1 MSPYHLL
8 GPKRGPAVYER
19 RHGTDHKH
27 RVGENLYPTHISD
40 TFRDFSARSDLTVE
54 RVEPRYW
61 PWAAPITKVPGL
73 REVVTWNC
81 VVRFVKARAPLS
93 LHHMAEP
100 KSFNLSPEI
109 HQYLV
114 AHGTPPDEVQQAL
127 IERTSELGGIS
138 MMQIAPEQG
147 AFMTILTRLIGVKVA
162 VEVGTFT
169 GYSSLCIARG
179 LADGGQLICCDVSDE
194 WTAIGVEFWKQAGVA
209 DRIDL
214 RIAPALDTINAMP
227 DDEHI
232 DLVFIDA
239 DKENYANYYEALLP
253 RLRTNGVILV
263 DNTLWSG
270 AVIDPARDDSS
281 TVAIRAF
288 NDMVAADDRVDAVQ
302 LAISDGLTL
311 LRKR

>member
-1 MSPYHLL
+1 
-8 GPKRGPAVYER
+8 
-19 RHGTDHKH
+19 
-27 RVGENLYPTHISD
+27 
-40 TFRDFSARSDLTVE
+40 
-54 RVEPRYW
+54 
-61 PWAAPITKVPGL
+61 
-73 REVVTWNC
+73 
-81 VVRFVKARAPLS
+81 
-93 LHHMAEP
+93 MADQP

-114 AHGTPPDEVQQAL
+114 AHGTPPDAVQQAL

-147 AFMTILTRLIGVKVA
+147 AFMTILTRLLGVEHA

-179 LADGGQLICCDVSDE
+179 LADGGRLVCCDVSDE
-194 WTAIGVEFWKQAGVA
+194 WTSIAREYWERAGVA

-214 RIAPALDTINAMP
+214 RIAPALKTIASLSE
-227 DDEHI
+227 DEHL

-239 DKENYANYYEALLP
+239 DKENYANYYDALLP
-253 RLRTNGVILV
+253 RLRSNGVILV

-270 AVIDPARDDSS
+270 AVIDESRDDSS
-281 TVAIRAF
+281 TLAIRAF
-288 NDMVAADDRVDAVQ
+288 NDMVAADDRVDTVQ

>member
-1 MSPYHLL
+1 
-8 GPKRGPAVYER
+8 
-19 RHGTDHKH
+19 
-27 RVGENLYPTHISD
+27 
-40 TFRDFSARSDLTVE
+40 
-54 RVEPRYW
+54 
-61 PWAAPITKVPGL
+61 
-73 REVVTWNC
+73 
-81 VVRFVKARAPLS
+81 
-93 LHHMAEP
+93 MADRP

-114 AHGTPPDEVQQAL
+114 AHGTPPDDVQQAL
-127 IERTSELGGIS
+127 IARTSELGGIS

-147 AFMTILTRLIGVKVA
+147 AFMTILTRLLDVQRA

-179 LADGGQLICCDVSDE
+179 LADGGQLVCCDVSDE
-194 WTAIGVEFWKQAGVA
+194 WTSIAREYWERAGVA

-214 RIAPALDTINAMP
+214 RIAPALETIATLP
-227 DDEHI
+227 DDEHL

-239 DKENYANYYEALLP
+239 DKENYANYYDALLP
-253 RLRTNGVILV
+253 RLRVNGVILV

-270 AVIDPARDDSS
+270 AVIDESRDDSS

-288 NDMVAADDRVDAVQ
+288 NDMVAADDRVDSVQ

>member
-1 MSPYHLL
+1 
-8 GPKRGPAVYER
+8 
-19 RHGTDHKH
+19 
-27 RVGENLYPTHISD
+27 
-40 TFRDFSARSDLTVE
+40 
-54 RVEPRYW
+54 
-61 PWAAPITKVPGL
+61 
-73 REVVTWNC
+73 
-81 VVRFVKARAPLS
+81 
-93 LHHMAEP
+93 MADQP

-114 AHGTPPDEVQQAL
+114 AHGTPPDDVQQAL

-147 AFMTILTRLIGVKVA
+147 AFMTILTRLLGVQHA

-179 LADGGQLICCDVSDE
+179 LADGGRLVCCDVSDE
-194 WTAIGVEFWKQAGVA
+194 WTSIGREYWERAGVA

-214 RIAPALDTINAMP
+214 RIAPALETIATLPDT
-227 DDEHI
+227 EHI

-239 DKENYANYYEALLP
+239 DKENYANYYDALLP

-270 AVIDPARDDSS
+270 AVIDESRDDSS
-281 TVAIRAF
+281 TVAIRGF
-288 NDMVAADDRVDAVQ
+288 NDMVAADDRVDSVQ